1 MARGMHRL
9 TVKQVEN
16 AAPGTA
22 LNDGGGLSL
31 RCTANRTKRWVFR
44 FTLKGQK
51 QREMGLGGFPST
63 TLAQA
68 RQKATA
74 ARELLANGLDPIA
87 EAEIEAA
94 AMRVAAKEAEAATVT
109 FSDYVEVFL
118 PWKTKGFSNPKHV
131 AQWGMSLRKYAAPLA
146 NKPLVE
152 ITRQDIWEVLTQPV
166 PVKQA
171 DGTEMSEPMWD
182 ALHVSATRLRA
193 RLEALFYH
201 AIQNGAYHQ
210 DNPARW
216 ELFNATLSAP
226 RKLTGGHRP
235 AMPRKDV
242 PSFIQQLRRSKSV
255 GALALEFLILTASR
269 SGEVRLA
276 LWNEVDEANALWSIP
291 AERMKARRNHMV
303 PLCPRAMEILA
314 EVKALRAVEIKSD
327 DYVFEG
333 AKPGRPMSDMT
344 IRAVMQRMNLGQYVP
359 HGFRS
364 AFKDWAAND
373 TEFPRELAEEALAH
387 QLNDVER
394 AYRREQAVERR
405 RALMLAWQDFVDGK
419 AHDNTHVIPFRDRA

>member
-31 RCTANRTKRWVFR
+31 RCTANGTKRWVFR

-51 QREMGLGGFPST
+51 QREMGFGGFPST

-74 ARELLANGLDPIA
+74 ARDLLASGLDPIA
-87 EAEIEAA
+87 EAENQAA
-94 AMRVAAKEAEAATVT
+94 AMRVAAIEAEAATVT
-109 FSDYVEVFL
+109 FSDYVDVFL

-146 NKPLVE
+146 DKPLVE
-152 ITRQDIWEVLTQPV
+152 ITRQDIWQVLTQPM

-171 DGTEMSEPMWD
+171 DGTERNEPMWD

-242 PSFIQQLRRSKSV
+242 PSFAQQLRASKSV

-276 LWNEVDEANALWSIP
+276 LWSEIDEENALWAIP
-291 AERMKARRNHMV
+291 AERMKARRKHVV
-303 PLCPRAMEILA
+303 PLCPRALAILS
-314 EVKALRAVEIKSD
+314 EVKALRNVEIKSD

-344 IRAVMQRMNLGQYVP
+344 IRAVMRRMNLGQYVP

-405 RALMLAWQDFVDGK
+405 RGLMLAWQDFIDGK
-419 AHDNTHVIPFRDRA
+419 EHDNTRVIPFRDRA

>member
-31 RCTANRTKRWVFR
+31 RCTANGTKRWVFR

-51 QREMGLGGFPST
+51 QREMGLGGFPGT

-74 ARELLANGLDPIA
+74 ARDLLASGIDPIA
-87 EAEIEAA
+87 EAE
-94 AMRVAAKEAEAATVT
+94 REAEATRVASQAAEAAMVT
-109 FSDYVEVFL
+109 FSDYVEIFL

-146 NKPLVE
+146 NKPLVG
-152 ITRQDIWEVLTQPV
+152 ITRQDIWDVLTQPV
-166 PVKQA
+166 AVKQA
-171 DGTEMSEPMWD
+171 DGAETKEPMWD

-235 AMPRKDV
+235 AMPRKDM
-242 PSFIQQLRRSKSV
+242 PSFIQQLRGSKTVAS
-255 GALALEFLILTASR
+255 LALEFLILTASR

-276 LWNEVDEANALWSIP
+276 LWGEIDEENALWSIP
-291 AERMKARRNHMV
+291 AKRMKARRNHAV
-303 PLCPRAMEILA
+303 PLCPRALEILT
-314 EVKALRAVEIKSD
+314 EVKAQRNVVVKSD

-344 IRAVMQRMNLGQYVP
+344 IRAVMRRKNLGQYVP

-405 RALMLAWQDFVDGK
+405 RALMLAWQNFVDGK
-419 AHDNTHVIPFRDRA
+419 DHDETHVIPFRDRR